1 MINLSEKQ
9 RDVKSKI
16 DKIAPMLGLDPIW
29 ATSIAMVESS
39 LGVYQLSKTG
49 CKGVFQ
55 MSTIAM
61 KDLLKDMENID
72 DDLIDI
78 ICGLLFLRLL
88 LSRWKDV
95 KKATE
100 HFCDPA
106 EKKSYLQRVT
116 NCMRIFS
123 ENKEGL

>member
-29 ATSIAMVESS
+29 ATSIAMIESS
-39 LGVYQLSKTG
+39 LGVHQLSKTG

-88 LSRWKDV
+88 LNRWKDT

-123 ENKEGL
+123 EKENL